1 MIIQIE
7 FFIYFRCYYMI
18 WAWIILLRP
27 IWNQGN
33 LQLIP
38 KYILPTQT
46 ETTQLFLIPME
57 LWTKHL
63 CGKPMV
69 TSWQIWRFIT
79 LLGSYFRSRPVGFK
93 NEIFIPIWPE
103 LFNSLIFFKEKL
115 IWNSNLSTYKLQNF
129 KRKFK
134 TTNFKEWT
142 SC

>member
-1 MIIQIE
+1 
-7 FFIYFRCYYMI
+7 MI

-38 KYILPTQT
+38 KSILPTQT

-79 LLGSYFRSRPVGFK
+79 LLGSYFRSRPVGLK
-93 NEIFIPIWPE
+93 MKY
-103 LFNSLIFFKEKL
+103 LFRFDQNFLTFWFFSKK
-115 IWNSNLSTYKLQNF
+115 NLSETATYLHINYRTLKGNSRQPTLKNGPHVRFIWVSLQLVH
-129 KRKFK
+129 
-134 TTNFKEWT
+134 EV
-142 SC
+142 